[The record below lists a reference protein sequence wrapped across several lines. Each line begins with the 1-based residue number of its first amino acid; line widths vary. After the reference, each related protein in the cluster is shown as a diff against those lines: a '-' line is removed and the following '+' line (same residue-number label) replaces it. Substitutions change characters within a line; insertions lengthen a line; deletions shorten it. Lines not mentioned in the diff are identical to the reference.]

1 MFPFDF
7 IKIYF
12 SQIATKIFPNV
23 HQNVLSLCLKQRMLE
38 QTYLLTLNYIGL
50 RCLSHFIPYSVLV
63 TGLVTSPLFSNIP
76 TISHFG
82 GSPPSIWS
90 ALLSFCVSESLS
102 SFSFSS
108 VLPLWDNSSLTTT
121 TKETRLN
128 HSFQSTFYMLI
139 LNYIFICLLSVFLV
153 CLGPQQV
160 QESWDLVFRTHC

>member
-76 TISHFG
+76 TISHLG
-82 GSPPSIWS
+82 GLH
-90 ALLSFCVSESLS
+90 LLSGVLFYPFACLSLYHP
-102 SFSFSS
+102 S
-108 VLPLWDNSSLTTT
+108 VLAQCYLFETILPWQPQPKKPDLTT
-121 TKETRLN
+121 L
-128 HSFQSTFYMLI
+128 
-139 LNYIFICLLSVFLV
+139 
-153 CLGPQQV
+153 
-160 QESWDLVFRTHC
+160 FRAPFTCWY